1 MLFVFILI
9 GAFIGFRVGGLSGL
23 VFGASTGFLI
33 GWVKRL
39 SDRLAAL
46 ETGEVATGR
55 IKEPDRAPAVPE
67 PLSLQE
73 AVAETPEPLTPETSP
88 DPPPPPK
95 ERAPPRKETALPPEA
110 TALPPEATAP
120 APRSTQ
126 WSDAGATDRISSTVT
141 RITDVMKGWLTSGNV
156 PVKVGVVLS
165 LFGMA
170 FFIREAIDRQ
180 LFNLPIEFR
189 LAGVAAFGLGLLLVG
204 WRLRERRRVYA
215 LSLQGGGIAVLYL
228 TAYAAFAQYG
238 LIPAAAAFA
247 FLLILTIAGGM
258 LAVLQ
263 DSRALAVLGIVG
275 GFMAPVLAS
284 SGPSEHVLLFSYY
297 AILNIAVVGV
307 AWFKAWRAL
316 NVLGFIFTFGIG
328 SLWGYQGYQSE
339 HFATTEPFL
348 VLFVLMYTLIPV
360 FFSHRQAPNLR
371 GVVDGTLVFGT
382 PIVGFG
388 LQASLVGDT
397 EYGLAIS
404 AISLAAL
411 YVAVSTF
418 IHHRAK
424 HLRVVMEAFFG
435 LGIVFLAIAVPLAL
449 DARWT
454 SIAWALQGAA
464 MVWLGCRQQR
474 RLALLAGFALQL
486 FAGFS
491 FVAQPGAYSAETVPL
506 FNGFFPG
513 AALIALGG
521 WFSGW
526 WLDRGEHPAIE
537 RPLLGPAKWLLLGW
551 SAVWWLWAG
560 LAEIEYFLAPRET
573 LAAGLVFV
581 AVTTAAAALAAGRL
595 EWPRL
600 NSVGLVLMPAMA
612 VAFFLS
618 LADRAHPFASF
629 GWLAWPVSLAVYY
642 AFLRFRETRFPR
654 FIVVLHAC
662 SYWIVAAL
670 IACEAEWLFDQM
682 ADGIWPF
689 AASIAAVA
697 VFLLATLHAR
707 EAIRWPLGQHWN
719 AYSSVCASGVTLAV
733 IVAVLAGNLVSPGDP
748 APLPYV
754 PILNPLAL
762 ASLFSL
768 FVAWRWQ
775 LAGEWWRQG
784 DRYRIPI
791 VTVVSLFLL
800 TMAVA
805 RAVHHW
811 AGVAFGLETLAES
824 VVLQSSVSIVW
835 SVTGLLGMVLGA
847 RTRRREIW
855 VGGAVLMAI
864 VVVKLFLVELDNTG
878 TFARVVSFL
887 GVGVLLLIVG
897 YFAPVPPRLDSEVET
912 AQ

>member
-1 MLFVFILI
+1 MLSAFILV
-9 GAFIGFRVGGLSGL
+9 GALIGFWLEGLTGA
-23 VFGASTGFLI
+23 VFGASIGFLI
-33 GWVKRL
+33 GWGKRL

-46 ETGEVATGR
+46 ETREVATGR
-55 IKEPDRAPAVPE
+55 IKEPDRAPAVSE
-67 PLSLQE
+67 PVSLQE
-73 AVAETPEPLTPETSP
+73 APAETPEPLTPEASP
-88 DPPPPPK
+88 GPPRPPEETAPPP
-95 ERAPPRKETALPPEA
+95 EETATPPEE
-110 TALPPEATAP
+110 TSP

-126 WSDAGATDRISSTVT
+126 WSDAGSTDRISSTVT
-141 RITDVMKGWLTSGNV
+141 RVTDVMKGWLTSGNV

-170 FFIREAIDRQ
+170 FFIREAIDRE

-238 LIPAAAAFA
+238 LIPAAAAFV
-247 FLLILTIAGGM
+247 FLLILTVAGGM

-263 DSRALAVLGIVG
+263 DARALAVLGIVG
-275 GFMAPVLAS
+275 GFMAPMLVS
-284 SGPSEHVLLFSYY
+284 SGASEHVLLFSYY

-316 NVLGFIFTFGIG
+316 TLLGFIFTFGIG

-348 VLFVLMYTLIPV
+348 ILFVLMYTLIPV

-424 HLRVVMEAFFG
+424 HLRVMMEAFFG

-464 MVWLGCRQQR
+464 MVWLGCRQQKW
-474 RLALLAGFALQL
+474 LALLAGFTLQL

-491 FVAQPGAYSAETVPL
+491 YVVQSGGYSAETVPL
-506 FNGFFPG
+506 FNGFFLG
-513 AALIALGG
+513 GALIALGG

-526 WLDRGEHPAIE
+526 WLDRGEHPAME
-537 RPLLGPAKWLLLGW
+537 RPILGPAKWLLLGW
-551 SAVWWLWAG
+551 SAAWWLWAG
-560 LAEIEYFLAPRET
+560 LAEIDYFLAYRET
-573 LAAGLVFV
+573 LAAGLAFA

-600 NSVGLVLMPAMA
+600 NTVGLVLMPAMA
-612 VAFFLS
+612 VAFFQS
-618 LADRAHPFASF
+618 LADEAHPFASF
-629 GWLAWPVSLAVYY
+629 GWLAWPGSLAVYY
-642 AFLRFRETRFPR
+642 AFLRFRENLFPR
-654 FIVVLHAC
+654 FIVVLHAGA
-662 SYWIVAAL
+662 YWIVAAL
-670 IACEAEWLFDQM
+670 IACEAEWLLDQL

-719 AYSSVCASGVTLAV
+719 AYSSVCASGVALAV

-775 LAGEWWRQG
+775 LVGEWWRQG
-784 DRYRIPI
+784 DRYRVPI
-791 VTVVSLFLL
+791 VTVISLFLL

-811 AGVAFGLETLAES
+811 AGVPFGLETLAES

-855 VGGAVLMAI
+855 VGGAVLMVI

-897 YFAPVPPRLDSEVET
+897 YFAPVPPRVDSEAET
-912 AQ
+912 AR